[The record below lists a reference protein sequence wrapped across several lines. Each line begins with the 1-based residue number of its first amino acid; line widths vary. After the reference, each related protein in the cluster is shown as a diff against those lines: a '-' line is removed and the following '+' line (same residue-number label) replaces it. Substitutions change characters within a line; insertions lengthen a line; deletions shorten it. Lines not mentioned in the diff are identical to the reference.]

1 VVWVNSAPDP
11 SDPGPIGLSVFIS
24 GVSVLVSYGFGFV
37 APFMYQGDFN
47 KGIQQG
53 ILYEP

>member
-1 VVWVNSAPDP
+1 MLDDSVSAD
-11 SDPGPIGLSVFIS
+11 IS
-24 GVSVLVSYGFGFV
+24 GDAEFL